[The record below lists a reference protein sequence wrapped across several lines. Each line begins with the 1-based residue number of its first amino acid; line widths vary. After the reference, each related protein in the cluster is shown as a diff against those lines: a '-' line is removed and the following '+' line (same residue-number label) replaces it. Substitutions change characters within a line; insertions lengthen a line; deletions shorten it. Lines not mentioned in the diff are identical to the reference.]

1 MARKS
6 WIDQWLKLEVFTGP
20 KIRTRTRRDPQ
31 MCCAEPT
38 RTRILFESGTRT
50 RVDPRN
56 ALNVLPGPDADP
68 TIIRKWTR
76 TRLGRHRPDCTRP
89 DRHILH
95 SKCYE
100 VNKRCEEKKRFAL
113 TTVSSSL
120 PDCDAYNPPCQ
131 YISIHV
137 RLFLSLAVWNSLLNP
152 LIIPAS
158 KVLAVTETDD

>member
-1 MARKS
+1 
-6 WIDQWLKLEVFTGP
+6 
-20 KIRTRTRRDPQ
+20 
-31 MCCAEPT
+31 MCCADPT

-100 VNKRCEEKKRFAL
+100 VNKRCEEKKLFAL
-113 TTVSSSL
+113 TTVVAVSLTAMHTILLANTFPSMLGCSSL
-120 PDCDAYNPPCQ
+120 LRSETAFLIHSLFQLQKYLLSRRLMTNATSQFFFSSRVNFDCYVYPFELQ
-131 YISIHV
+131 
-137 RLFLSLAVWNSLLNP
+137 
-152 LIIPAS
+152 
-158 KVLAVTETDD
+158 